1 MTVESPLAKRFTTT
15 HEWVEINDKTIT
27 VGITHHAQDLLGDVV
42 FVDLPAV
49 NTAVKTG
56 DDTAVIESV
65 KTAADVYAPIDGTI
79 IEVNESL
86 NDQPEQVNQSPEKT
100 GWLYRMTINQVDQC
114 EKLLTES
121 DYQKTLNKE

>member
-1 MTVESPLAKRFTTT
+1 MTVETPLTKRFTAT
-15 HEWVEINDKTIT
+15 HEWIEVNDNTIT
-27 VGITHHAQDLLGDVV
+27 VGITHHAQDLLGDIV
-42 FVDLPAV
+42 FVDLPTV

-100 GWLYRMTINQVDQC
+100 GWLYRMTTHQLDQC

-121 DYQKTLNKE
+121 DYQKTLNEE